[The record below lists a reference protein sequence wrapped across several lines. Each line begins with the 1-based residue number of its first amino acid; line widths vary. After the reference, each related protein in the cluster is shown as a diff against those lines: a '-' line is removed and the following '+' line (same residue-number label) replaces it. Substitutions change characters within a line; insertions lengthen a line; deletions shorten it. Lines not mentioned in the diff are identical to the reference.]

1 MEKHEFKA
9 LFKETMKEV
18 IQEERANLCQ
28 ILIPYVSDK
37 EQEEL
42 EAEFGKP
49 TAESDEELIDLTDWI
64 NNGGKISQASD

>member
-1 MEKHEFKA
+1 MEKHELKA
-9 LFKETMKEV
+9 LLKETMKEV
-18 IQEERANLCQ
+18 IQEERANLCK